1 MRLDVI
7 VGAGCQ
13 ARLSDGREVLI
24 RAARTGDEPLI
35 QAFVGGLSLVSR
47 HQRFFLSLRELPPT
61 MLDHLLRADPG
72 AEAALL
78 ALNTHGDG
86 TNDVVGLV
94 QYGAASGG
102 RSAEVAVVVA
112 DAWRRSGLATRLLSD
127 LAQVAAC
134 AGLTHI
140 EADILRDNFAAIKLA
155 SKLGA
160 NPGISPNGHT
170 LVRVSRELT
179 VPAETRLP
187 AGNQPVRFSV
197 APAC

>member
-7 VGAGCQ
+7 LGAGYR
-13 ARLSDGREVLI
+13 ARLGDAREVLI
-24 RAARTGDEPLI
+24 RAARSGDEQSI

-47 HQRFFLSLRELPPT
+47 YQRFFLSLRELPSA
-61 MLDHLLRADPG
+61 MLDHLLRPDPG
-72 AEAALL
+72 GEAALL
-78 ALNTHGDG
+78 ALNTHGDRC
-86 TNDVVGLV
+86 TEVVGLV
-94 QYGAASGG
+94 QYGAASAGN
-102 RSAEVAVVVA
+102 SAEVAVVVA

-127 LAQVAAC
+127 LTQVAAC
-134 AGLTHI
+134 TGVTHI
-140 EADILRDNFAAIKLA
+140 EADILRDNFAAIQLA

-160 NPGISPNGHT
+160 NPGTSPNGHT
-170 LVRVSRELT
+170 LVRVSRALA